1 MNNKRNFLLTFLGL
15 IIVLTFTAFLLILF
29 QKYKPLLTTETPQ
42 TPVQRTITSV
52 PFGKLE
58 KFKTDAEFREYMQS
72 SDTSNNYSGG
82 IAFSQSVRMEKSINA
97 PLAVSGGGGEPDR
110 VSSTNVQ
117 VLGIDEPDIVKTDGK
132 NLYYSQPIQRIYEP
146 IILNE
151 RKGVELQTVQS
162 SKMIAPDFLPDP
174 DRPPTKAMGG
184 ILSIKPFPP
193 KSMAKLGQMNVSG
206 DLLLDKDILV
216 VFNEDDYNKRA
227 VEGYDVT
234 NPEKPVKKW
243 SMVYEK
249 NSSKV
254 QARMY
259 QDKLYLVTRMNTG
272 GEMPCPIRP
281 FDIKDSRGLIPC
293 TQIYHPTTS
302 VNSDTVYTVSKI
314 NPIDGVIEKSVSFVG
329 SSSDSTVYMSENSL
343 YLSYYYSG
351 DITQIMYSF
360 VSQNADMYP
369 QYLVDKLAK
378 LQGYDISTQ
387 AKMMEVTSLFS
398 KLTMGMSDD
407 KRLAYENN
415 MQNRMKKFMLGHAR
429 ELEKTGIVKVN
440 IGSFDIE
447 ATGDVPG
454 KVLNQ
459 FALDEYKGDLR
470 IATTV
475 GQNSWFG
482 NFGQLT
488 QSFSDVYVLDR
499 NLRMLGSVK
508 DLGKTERIYS
518 VRFLADRGYVVTFRQ
533 TDPFY
538 VLDLSNSSNPQIKGE
553 LKIPGYSSYLH
564 PLSKD
569 LLVGIGKEDNF
580 VKISLFD
587 VTSPENPQEVDK
599 FITTE
604 YWSEALNNH
613 HAFLTDEKHQVFF
626 MPGSQGGYVFSYQG
640 NKLDMKRAV
649 SDTQVQRAVFI
660 NDYLYVLGLT
670 KIVVLDENNWQKVG
684 ELEL

>member
-1 MNNKRNFLLTFLGL
+1 M
-15 IIVLTFTAFLLILF
+15 
-29 QKYKPLLTTETPQ
+29 QK
-42 TPVQRTITSV
+42 
-52 PFGKLE
+52 
-58 KFKTDAEFREYMQS
+58 

-82 IAFSQSVRMEKSINA
+82 IAFSQSVRMEKSVNA

-110 VSSTNVQ
+110 VSDTNVQ

-151 RKGVELQTVQS
+151 RNDSELRSEQS

-174 DRPPTKAMGG
+174 NRLPTKARGG
-184 ILSIKPFPP
+184 VLSIKPFPP
-193 KSMAKLGQMNVSG
+193 KSMAKLGQLPVSG

-243 SMVYEK
+243 SIGYEK

-254 QARMY
+254 QARTY
-259 QDKLYLVTRMNTG
+259 QDKLFLITRVNAG
-272 GEMPCPIRP
+272 GDMPCPIRP

-302 VNSDTVYTVSKI
+302 VTSDTVYTVSKI
-314 NPIDGVIEKSVSFVG
+314 NPADGAIEKSVSFVG
-329 SSSDSTVYMSENSL
+329 SSNDSTVYMSENSL
-343 YLSYYYSG
+343 YLTYFYSG

-369 QYLVDKLAK
+369 QYLIDKLAK
-378 LQGYDISTQ
+378 LQGYDISMQ
-387 AKMMEVTSLFS
+387 AKIMEVTSLFS
-398 KLTMGMSDD
+398 KLTMGMGDD

-429 ELEKTGIVKVN
+429 ELEKTGVVKVN
-440 IGSFDIE
+440 IANFDIE

-459 FALDEYKGDLR
+459 FSLDEYKGDLR
-470 IATTV
+470 IATTI

-499 NLRMLGSVK
+499 NLKTIGTVE

-538 VLDLSNSSNPQIKGE
+538 VLDLSDPSNPQVKGE

-564 PLSKD
+564 PLNKN

-587 VTSPENPQEVDK
+587 VSSPENPQEVDK

-640 NKLDMKRAV
+640 NKLEMKRAV
-649 SDTQVQRAVFI
+649 SDTQVQRAVYI
-660 NDYLYVLGLT
+660 NDYLYVIGQT
-670 KIVVLDENNWQKVG
+670 KIVALDENNWTKVG
-684 ELEL
+684 ELEF

>member
-15 IIVLTFTAFLLILF
+15 IIVLTCLAFFLILF
-29 QKYKPLLTTETPQ
+29 QKYKPLLTTGTSSTPDQ
-42 TPVQRTITSV
+42 TAFTSAS
-52 PFGKLE
+52 FGKLE
-58 KFKTDAEFREYMQS
+58 KFKTDEEFKEYIQK

-82 IAFSQSVRMEKSINA
+82 IAFTQDVRMEKSINA

-132 NLYYSQPIQRIYEP
+132 NLFYSQPFQRIYEP
-146 IILNE
+146 IIMDS
-151 RKGVELQTVQS
+151 RRGVESQTEPV
-162 SKMIAPDFLPDP
+162 SKMMAPDLLPDP
-174 DRPPTKAMGG
+174 TRLPTKSSGG

-193 KSMAKLGQMNVSG
+193 KSIAKLGQIPVSG
-206 DLLLDKDILV
+206 ELLLDKDILI

-227 VEGYDVT
+227 VEGYDVA

-243 SMVYEK
+243 SMVYDK

-259 QDKLYLVTRMNTG
+259 QNKLYLVTRISAG
-272 GEMPCPIRP
+272 GEMPCPIRT
-281 FDIKDSRGLIPC
+281 FDLPQNQGFIPC
-293 TQIYHPTTS
+293 TQIYHPTTL

-314 NPIDGVIEKSVSFVG
+314 NPLNGTIEKNVSFVG

-369 QYLVDKLAK
+369 QYMVDKLTK
-378 LQGYDISTQ
+378 LKGYDISMQ
-387 AKMMEVTSLFS
+387 AKMMEVTTLFS

-429 ELEKTGIVKVN
+429 ELEKTGVVKVSIDN
-440 IGSFDIE
+440 FDVE
-447 ATGDVPG
+447 AIGDVPG
-454 KVLNQ
+454 KILNQ
-459 FALDEYKGDLR
+459 FSLDEYQGDLR

-499 NLRMLGSVK
+499 NLKTLGSVK

-518 VRFLADRGYVVTFRQ
+518 VRFLADSGYVVTFRQ

-538 VLDLSNSSNPQIKGE
+538 VLDLSNPGNPQVKGE

-564 PLSKD
+564 PLNKN

-587 VTSPENPQEVDK
+587 VSSPENPQEVDK

-613 HAFLTDEKHQVFF
+613 HAFLTDEKHEVFF
-626 MPGSQGGYVFSYQG
+626 MPGSQGGYIFSYQG
-640 NKLDMKRAV
+640 NKLEMKRAV
-649 SDTQVQRAVFI
+649 SDTQVQRAVYI
-660 NDYLYVLGLT
+660 NNYLYVIGQT
-670 KIVVLDENNWQKVG
+670 KIVALDENNWLKVG

>member
-15 IIVLTFTAFLLILF
+15 IIVLTFTALLLILF
-29 QKYKPLLTTETPQ
+29 QKYKPLLTSETPQ
-42 TPVQRTITSV
+42 IPIQRPSPQFPSV
-52 PFGKLE
+52 SLKRSKQMRNSRSICKKHFFRYFQRRDCIFAERTHGKIDQCS
-58 KFKTDAEFREYMQS
+58 TC
-72 SDTSNNYSGG
+72 
-82 IAFSQSVRMEKSINA
+82 SIRR
-97 PLAVSGGGGEPDR
+97 GGEPDR

-146 IILNE
+146 IILND
-151 RKGVELQTVQS
+151 RKGVELRTEQS
-162 SKMIAPDFLPDP
+162 SKMIAPDFLPNP
-174 DRPPTKAMGG
+174 SSMPTKQTGG

-193 KSMAKLGQMNVSG
+193 KSMVKLGQIPASG

-216 VFNEDDYNKRA
+216 VFNEGDYNKRA
-227 VEGYDVT
+227 VEGYDVS

-254 QARMY
+254 QARLY
-259 QDKLYLVTRMNTG
+259 QNKLYLVTRINSG
-272 GEMPCPIRP
+272 GDMPCPIRP
-281 FDIKDSRGLIPC
+281 FDIKDSRGFIPC

-314 NPIDGVIEKSVSFVG
+314 NPIDGAIEKNVSFVG
-329 SSSDSTVYMSENSL
+329 SSNDSTVYMSENSL

-351 DITQIMYSF
+351 DITQIMYTF
-360 VSQNADMYP
+360 VSENADLYP
-369 QYLVDKLAK
+369 SYVLDKLAK
-378 LQGYDISTQ
+378 LQSYDISMQ
-387 AKMMEVTSLFS
+387 AKMMEVTTLLG
-398 KLTMGMSDD
+398 KVTMGMGDD

-499 NLRMLGSVK
+499 SLRMLGSVK

-518 VRFLADRGYVVTFRQ
+518 VRFVADRGYVVTFRQ

-538 VLDLSNSSNPQIKGE
+538 VLDLSNSSNPQVKGE

-564 PLSKD
+564 PLNKN

-649 SDTQVQRAVFI
+649 SDTQVQRAVYI
-660 NDYLYVLGLT
+660 NDYLYVVGQT
-670 KIVVLDENNWQKVG
+670 KIVALDENNWNKVG

>member
-1 MNNKRNFLLTFLGL
+1 MNNKRNFLLTFSGL
-15 IIVLTFTAFLLILF
+15 IIVLIFAAFLLILF
-29 QKYKPLLTTETPQ
+29 QKYKPLLTSETPQ
-42 TPVQRTITSV
+42 IPIQKTITSI

-58 KFKTDAEFREYMQS
+58 KFKTDAEFKEYIQKSTS
-72 SDTSNNYSGG
+72 SDTFGGG

-97 PLAVSGGGGEPDR
+97 PLATSGGGGEPDR

-151 RKGVELQTVQS
+151 KRSIDTPIEQS

-174 DRPPTKAMGG
+174 NRLPTKAKGG
-184 ILSIKPFPP
+184 VLTIKPFPP
-193 KSMAKLGQMNVSG
+193 KTMSKLGQLSVSG

-227 VEGYDVT
+227 VEGYDVA
-234 NPEKPVKKW
+234 NPAKPAKKW
-243 SMVYEK
+243 SIAYDK

-259 QDKLYLVTRMNTG
+259 KNKLYLVTSINAG
-272 GEMPCPIRP
+272 GDMPCPIRP
-281 FDIKDSRGLIPC
+281 FDTKDSMGLIPC

-302 VNSDTVYTVSKI
+302 VTSDTVYTVSKI
-314 NPIDGVIEKSVSFVG
+314 NPDNGIIEKNVSFVG
-329 SSSDSTVYMSENSL
+329 SSNDSTVYMSENSL
-343 YLSYYYSG
+343 YLTYYYSG

-360 VSQNADMYP
+360 VSQNEDMYP
-369 QYLVDKLAK
+369 QYILEKLAK
-378 LQGYDISTQ
+378 LQGYDISMQ
-387 AKMMEVTSLFS
+387 AKMMEVTNLFS
-398 KLTMGMSDD
+398 KLTMGMGDD

-440 IGSFDIE
+440 IDNFDVE
-447 ATGDVPG
+447 STGDVPG

-459 FALDEYKGDLR
+459 FSLDEHKGDLR
-470 IATTV
+470 IATTI

-488 QSFSDVYVLDR
+488 QSFSDVYILDR
-499 NLRMLGSVK
+499 NLKTVGVVK

-538 VLDLSNSSNPQIKGE
+538 VLDLSSPSNPQVKGE

-564 PLSKD
+564 PLNKD
-569 LLVGIGKEDNF
+569 LLAGIGKEDNF

-587 VTSPENPQEVDK
+587 VSSPENPQEVDK

-640 NKLDMKRAV
+640 NKLEMKRAV
-649 SDTQVQRAVFI
+649 SDTQVQRAVYI
-660 NDYLYVLGLT
+660 NNFLYIIGQT
-670 KIVVLDENNWQKVG
+670 KIVVLDENNWDKVG

>member
-1 MNNKRNFLLTFLGL
+1 MNNKRNFLLTFSGL
-15 IIVLTFTAFLLILF
+15 IIVLTFAAFLLILF
-29 QKYKPLLTTETPQ
+29 QKYKPLLTTTTPQ
-42 TPVQRTITSV
+42 TPVQTPITSA

-58 KFKTDAEFREYMQS
+58 KFKTDAEFKEYMQK
-72 SDTSNNYSGG
+72 SDTSSDYRGG
-82 IAFSQSVRMEKSINA
+82 IAFTQDVRMEKSINA
-97 PLAVSGGGGEPDR
+97 SLAVSGGGGEPDR

-146 IILNE
+146 ILFNE

-174 DRPPTKAMGG
+174 DRPATKAMGG

-193 KSMAKLGQMNVSG
+193 KSIAKLGQMNVSG
-206 DLLLDKDILV
+206 DLLLNKDILV

-440 IGSFDIE
+440 IGNFDIE

-488 QSFSDVYVLDR
+488 QSFSDVYVLNR

-649 SDTQVQRAVFI
+649 SDTQVQRAVYI

>member
-1 MNNKRNFLLTFLGL
+1 MNNKRNFLLTFSGL

-29 QKYKPLLTTETPQ
+29 QKYKPLLTSETPQ
-42 TPVQRTITSV
+42 TPIQTTITSV

-58 KFKTDAEFREYMQS
+58 KFKTDAEFKEYMQK
-72 SDTSNNYSGG
+72 SDTSSDYNGG
-82 IAFSQSVRMEKSINA
+82 ISFSQSTLMEKTF
-97 PLAVSGGGGEPDR
+97 GGGEPDR

-117 VLGIDEPDIVKTDGK
+117 VLGIDEPDIIKTDGK
-132 NLYYSQPIQRIYEP
+132 NLYYSQPVQRIYEP
-146 IILNE
+146 ILLDD
-151 RKGVELQTVQS
+151 RKGVELQTAQS
-162 SKMIAPDFLPDP
+162 SKMIAPGFLPDSS
-174 DRPPTKAMGG
+174 RMPTKQTGG
-184 ILSIKPFPP
+184 ILTIKPFPP
-193 KSMAKLGQMNVSG
+193 KSMSKLGQIPVSG

-243 SMVYEK
+243 SMVYDK

-259 QDKLYLVTRMNTG
+259 QNKLYLVTRLNAG
-272 GEMPCPIRP
+272 GDMPCPIRP
-281 FDIKDSRGLIPC
+281 FAITDSRGFIPC

-314 NPIDGVIEKSVSFVG
+314 NPVDGTIEKNVSFVG
-329 SSSDSTVYMSENSL
+329 SSNDSTVYMSEKSL

-360 VSQNADMYP
+360 ASQNTDLYP

-378 LQGYDISTQ
+378 LLGYDISMQ
-387 AKMMEVTSLFS
+387 AKMMEVTNLFS
-398 KLTMGMSDD
+398 KLTMGMGDD

-440 IGSFDIE
+440 IDNFDVE

-470 IATTV
+470 VATTV

-499 NLRMLGSVK
+499 NLKTLGSVK

-538 VLDLSNSSNPQIKGE
+538 VLDLSNPGNPQVKGE

-564 PLSKD
+564 PLSSD
-569 LLVGIGKEDNF
+569 LLAGIGKEDNF

-640 NKLDMKRAV
+640 NKLEMKRAV
-649 SDTQVQRAVFI
+649 SDTQVQRAVYI
-660 NDYLYVLGLT
+660 NDFLYVLGQT
-670 KIVVLDENNWQKVG
+670 KVVALDENNWEKVG

>member
-1 MNNKRNFLLTFLGL
+1 M

-29 QKYKPLLTTETPQ
+29 QKYKPLLTSKTPQ
-42 TPVQRTITSV
+42 TPVQTAITSV

-58 KFKTDAEFREYMQS
+58 KFKTDAEFKEYIQKSDVS
-72 SDTSNNYSGG
+72 SNYSGG
-82 IAFSQSVRMEKSINA
+82 IAFSQSVRMEKSVNA
-97 PLAVSGGGGEPDR
+97 PLATSGGGGEPER
-110 VSSTNVQ
+110 VSETNVQ

-132 NLYYSQPIQRIYEP
+132 NLYYSQPVQRIYEP
-146 IILNE
+146 ILLNE
-151 RKGVELQTVQS
+151 KKGVDSSVEQS
-162 SKMIAPDFLPDP
+162 SKMMVPGFLPDSS
-174 DRPPTKAMGG
+174 RMPTKQSGG

-193 KSMAKLGQMNVSG
+193 KTMAKLGQMNVSG
-206 DLLLDKDILV
+206 DLLLDKDILI

-227 VEGYDVT
+227 VEGYDVA

-243 SMVYEK
+243 SMVYDK
-249 NSSKV
+249 NSSQV

-259 QDKLYLVTRMNTG
+259 QSKLYLITRINTG
-272 GEMPCPIRP
+272 GDMPCPIRP

-293 TQIYHPTTS
+293 TQIYHPTTL

-314 NPIDGVIEKSVSFVG
+314 NPTDGTIEKSVSFVG
-329 SSSDSTVYMSENSL
+329 SSNESTVYMSENSL

-360 VSQNADMYP
+360 ASQNTDLYP
-369 QYLVDKLAK
+369 QNIVDKLAK
-378 LQGYDISTQ
+378 LLGYDISMQ
-387 AKMMEVTSLFS
+387 AKMLEVTTLFE

-407 KRLAYENN
+407 KRLVYQNN
-415 MQNRMKKFMLGHAR
+415 MQNRMKKFMLSHAR

-440 IGSFDIE
+440 IDNFDVE

-459 FALDEYKGDLR
+459 FSLDEYKGDLR

-482 NFGQLT
+482 NFGRLT

-499 NLRMLGSVK
+499 NLKTVGTVK

-538 VLDLSNSSNPQIKGE
+538 VLDLSNPSNPQVKGE

-564 PLSKD
+564 PLNKN

-587 VTSPENPQEVDK
+587 VSSPENPQEVDK

-613 HAFLTDEKHQVFF
+613 HAFLTDEKHKVFF

-640 NKLDMKRAV
+640 DKLDMKRAV
-649 SDTQVQRAVFI
+649 SDTQVQRAVYI
-660 NDYLYVLGLT
+660 NDFLYVLGQT
-670 KIVVLDENNWQKVG
+670 KIVALDENNWAKVG
-684 ELEL
+684 ELEF